1 MKKITTTVLIFIFVL
16 SSTTLVLGFDEPIEE
31 DIEVEEEEQIEDQL
45 DGHIITGIEVIGN
58 EVITEEEILAE
69 VETEVGS
76 EIEQEKLQEDMQSI
90 FDLGYFMDLEV
101 AFRGYQDGVMLIFEL
116 IENPVI
122 EEVSFSGNERK
133 SDEELRDLLGV
144 AENEVLNI
152 NHLDTGLENLMMTYE
167 QEGYA
172 LAQIMDVALAEEDD
186 ILEITID
193 EGRINDIIIQ
203 GNTETKD
210 YVIRRELSI
219 EPGDV
224 LNVEEM
230 WQDLS
235 KLYNLGY
242 FEDVA
247 PTIDGDEFDPMAAN
261 LVINVE
267 EGRTGTFS
275 LGGGYSPE
283 TGINGIL
290 HLSESNLF
298 GRGQQVDADLNF
310 GTKSRRLELGFADRW
325 AFGSKTSV
333 ETNFNWN
340 TGEGISGVSSDEHG
354 RRIGGDLMLGRPLTD
369 QIRGYVKFDGNRLE
383 NYGEDGEMEDIES
396 TEDTF
401 SVSLQG
407 VRDARD
413 NQFNPREGNRQQLV
427 LEQGFGLGD
436 EDKNFRKASLD
447 LRQYFPVGD
456 EHSVAL
462 RGKLGVGSDDLPGT
476 ARYHLRMQDEVRGYD
491 SDYRSDNSEL
501 FQGDSMALGSLEYRH
516 SILDNVSLISFFD
529 AGRTFEGQNF
539 KLEDI
544 NHSIGVGARVDTPIG
559 PLGLDYGYAL
569 DEGEGDFSIRVGT
582 SF

>member
-1 MKKITTTVLIFIFVL
+1 MKKITTTVLICIFVL
-16 SSTTLVLGFDEPIEE
+16 SSATLVLGFDEPIE
-31 DIEVEEEEQIEDQL
+31 DDVEVEEEEIEEQL
-45 DGHIITGIEVIGN
+45 VGHVITEIEVIGN
-58 EVITEEEILAE
+58 DIITEEEILAE
-69 VETEVGS
+69 VETEIGA
-76 EIEQEKLQEDMQSI
+76 EIEQEKLQDDMQSI
-90 FDLGYFMDLEV
+90 FDMGYFMDLEV
-101 AFRGYQDGVMLIFEL
+101 AFKNYQDGVMLIFEL

-122 EEVSFSGNERK
+122 EEVAFSGNERK
-133 SDEELRDLLGV
+133 SDEELKDLLGV

-152 NHLDTGLENLMMTYE
+152 NHLDLGLENLMMSYE
-167 QEGYA
+167 KEGYA
-172 LAQIMDVALAEEDD
+172 LAQIMNVSLGEEDD

-193 EGRINDIIIQ
+193 EGKINDVIIQ

-210 YVIRRELSI
+210 YVIKRELSI
-219 EPGDV
+219 EAGDI
-224 LNVEEM
+224 LNINEM

-235 KLYNLGY
+235 RLYNLGY

-247 PTIDGDEFDPMAAN
+247 PTIDGDQFDPMAAN

-283 TGINGIL
+283 TGFNGIL
-290 HLSESNLF
+290 HLSENNLF
-298 GRGQQVDADLNF
+298 GRGQQVEADLNY
-310 GTKSRRLELGFADRW
+310 GQRSNRVELGFADRW
-325 AFGSKTSV
+325 AFGTRTSI

-340 TGEGISGVSSDEHG
+340 TGEGIPGISDDNYG
-354 RRIGGDLMLGRPLTD
+354 QRLGGDLMLGRPLTD
-369 QIRGYVKFDGNRLE
+369 TIRAYVKFDANRLLD
-383 NYGEDGEMEDIES
+383 YGEDKNMEDRES
-396 TEDTF
+396 TENTF

-413 NQFNPREGNRQQLV
+413 NQFNPREGNRQQMA

-436 EDKNFRKASLD
+436 DDKNFRKASLD

-456 EHSVAL
+456 EHSVAI
-462 RGKLGVGSDDLPGT
+462 RGKLGVGTDDLPGT

-501 FQGDSMALGSLEYRH
+501 FQGDSMALASIEYRH
-516 SILDNVSLISFFD
+516 SVLDNVSLISFFD

-539 KLEDI
+539 ELENI